1 MKIIG
6 DGGQDVTA
14 ELLQQ
19 RLAHTVKQHSQESRD
34 KKVVIATQ
42 QKQIKRLLKGQEQT
56 IKKFSA
62 QKEELKQL
70 QQELENQ
77 SKANAGQAVLLQG
90 YQTEQETSRK
100 ANLLNDL
107 MNGLNTKE
115 HGVITNALQ
124 TLEHL
129 NDSDNKYLPIYFA
142 KRESGM
148 IERKDSTGLFDIHLN
163 GVKEI
168 TSGDETLAN
177 KLIKFVLDYNNLPEQ
192 KVTLEDGSVGYQI
205 ELKKPEKKNFSLSD
219 LTLDLPKVT
228 EGENSKGS
236 PIINLDG
243 IPYPNDTQK
252 QAEIDNRKTVLEQI
266 KEKVFSAVAT
276 LLIGTGIGGIGINS
290 IAPIPVKGI
299 PDFLPNYPESPQVQG
314 TAKKETL
321 TDLEKNVSGM
331 LQEQHPGYK
340 ALPEAHRQHIEHH
353 VLVQSGA
360 VNDVKGYPH
369 GLKSIQDTASK
380 QGQLG
385 QVTFSIPNQGDI
397 HKLLSFTFSNQ
408 ENLNKTVPPYTMT
421 QDQLAKTLNGN

>member
-192 KVTLEDGSVGYQI
+192 KVTLEDV
-205 ELKKPEKKNFSLSD
+205 
-219 LTLDLPKVT
+219 
-228 EGENSKGS
+228 
-236 PIINLDG
+236 
-243 IPYPNDTQK
+243 
-252 QAEIDNRKTVLEQI
+252 
-266 KEKVFSAVAT
+266 
-276 LLIGTGIGGIGINS
+276 
-290 IAPIPVKGI
+290 
-299 PDFLPNYPESPQVQG
+299 
-314 TAKKETL
+314 
-321 TDLEKNVSGM
+321 VS
-331 LQEQHPGYK
+331 
-340 ALPEAHRQHIEHH
+340 
-353 VLVQSGA
+353 
-360 VNDVKGYPH
+360 
-369 GLKSIQDTASK
+369 
-380 QGQLG
+380 
-385 QVTFSIPNQGDI
+385 
-397 HKLLSFTFSNQ
+397 
-408 ENLNKTVPPYTMT
+408 
-421 QDQLAKTLNGN
+421 